1 MKLTQPLRIT
11 TTFLLG
17 ALGAL
22 ATLGWAPFGWWPL
35 PLICYGVLFYLLCRT
50 TKTIDAALL
59 GLAFGLGLHLTGH
72 GWMYTALH
80 SKTGMAIGMAAA
92 STLFYLLYLATFT
105 ALPCALY
112 TYLTKHQNSTAIR
125 IYHAIL
131 LAALLTLGEWAR
143 SLLFN
148 GFTSLSLGYSLIDT
162 WLAGYAPVAGL
173 YGVSFIGFFL
183 AHCLALLISAINSIR
198 TAIRISML
206 MLILTLT
213 GWMLQK
219 VEWIHALGRPLHYRL
234 IQTNVAQA
242 RKFDPLYAKQQ
253 AQHVTDLITQA
264 PADLIVTPETVFTTF
279 LNDLPDDALPVLQQ
293 FSQRT
298 NSHVFLGIATTAANS
313 HGYNS
318 IVQIAPNNSPMAQY
332 NKVRLMPFGEYSPK
346 GFGWFTDLLHIPL
359 KDMSAGQET
368 QQPFV
373 IHKHDTTWQIG
384 SLICHEDGLG
394 SEARHRAKTANLL
407 LNPSNLAWFEGSLAI
422 EQAQQIV
429 RMRALE
435 VGRPILRVVNAGIT
449 AHIDARGNVVQQL
462 AADRENSLSGRVQ
475 ATIGETPYTWMGDGL
490 VVVMCLFL
498 IFAQYR
504 RASINE
510 AHGAV

>member
-1 MKLTQPLRIT
+1 MKLTQPACIT
-11 TTFLLG
+11 TTLLLG
-17 ALGAL
+17 ALGA
-22 ATLGWAPFGWWPL
+22 ASTIGWAPFGWWSL
-35 PLICYGVLFYLLCRT
+35 PLICYAALFYLLCRT
-50 TKTIDAALL
+50 TKTIDAALI
-59 GLAFGLGLHLTGH
+59 GWAFGLGLHLTGH

-112 TYLTKHQNSTAIR
+112 KYVTKHQNSTSIR
-125 IYHAIL
+125 IHHAVL

-162 WLAGYAPVAGL
+162 CLAGYAPVAGL
-173 YGVSFIGFFL
+173 YGVSFVGFCL
-183 AHCLALLISAINSIR
+183 AHCLTLLVTKITAITSMR

-206 MLILTLT
+206 MLVLTLT

-219 VEWIHALGRPLHYRL
+219 VEWVHALGQPLHYRL
-234 IQTNVAQA
+234 IQTNVAQG

-279 LNDLPDDALPVLQQ
+279 FNDLPNETLANMQQ

-298 NSHVFLGIATTAANS
+298 SSHVFLGIATTAANS
-313 HGYNS
+313 DGYNS
-318 IVQIAPNNSPMAQY
+318 IVHITPNSFAMPQY
-332 NKVRLMPFGEYSPK
+332 NKVRLMPFGEYSPV

-368 QQPFV
+368 QPPFV
-373 IHKHDTTWQIG
+373 IHKHGTTWQIG

-394 SEARHRAKTANLL
+394 SEARRRAENANLL
-407 LNPSNLAWFEGSLAI
+407 LNPGNLAWFEGSLAI
-422 EQAQQIV
+422 EQALQIA

-435 VGRPILRVVNAGIT
+435 VGRPILRVGNAGIT

-462 AADRENSLSGRVQ
+462 AADQENILRGNVQ
-475 ATIGETPYTWMGDGL
+475 ATSGETLYTRMGDG
-490 VVVMCLFL
+490 VVVMLCVFVIIMSVLV
-498 IFAQYR
+498 R
-504 RASINE
+504 RK
-510 AHGAV
+510 H